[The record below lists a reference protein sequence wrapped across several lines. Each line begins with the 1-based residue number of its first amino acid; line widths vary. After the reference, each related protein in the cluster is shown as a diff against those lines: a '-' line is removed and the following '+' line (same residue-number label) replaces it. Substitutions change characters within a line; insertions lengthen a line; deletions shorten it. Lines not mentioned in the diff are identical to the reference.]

1 MTQIQDIPGP
11 ICGRCQQHM
20 VWINEQIV
28 DGKTVEIFHCES
40 CDKLAAAIASAN
52 GQPSEVA
59 ARI

>member
-28 DGKTVEIFHCES
+28 DGKPIEIFHCEA
-40 CDKLAAAIASAN
+40 CDKLAAALAPAN
-52 GQPSEVA
+52 GHKTKVA
-59 ARI
+59 AGL